1 MIETDSEVPL
11 PAVEEVRE
19 GVWALPLPMSGPLGH
34 VFAYAVELD
43 EGTLLIDAGPD
54 TDAAFEALQ
63 DGLRLAG
70 SDLADVRAI
79 LFTHGHP
86 DHYGSSRRLRE
97 VSGAWLGLHRA
108 DAELLSRV
116 TSEGRAEGLERLRPW
131 LTDLG
136 VESPELDQI
145 LEMVNGFE
153 YQPPST
159 APDRYIVDGERF
171 AVAGGELV
179 AVHTPGHAPGHMCFV
194 HDEAELVFTGDHILD
209 PTTPN
214 VSINRFTYG
223 NPLADYI
230 VALARMREF
239 GDVLGL
245 PGHQDRVTVA
255 RRADAIIAHHEAQLD
270 SVTAI
275 LAAGPGTVREVAEQ
289 MRWSFDW
296 DEFGPGSI
304 FMATGEALAH
314 LAVLELRGAAEKV
327 PGKPTRWRA
336 SAG

>member
-1 MIETDSEVPL
+1 
-11 PAVEEVRE
+11 
-19 GVWALPLPMSGPLGH
+19 
-34 VFAYAVELD
+34 
-43 EGTLLIDAGPD
+43 
-54 TDAAFEALQ
+54 
-63 DGLRLAG
+63 
-70 SDLADVRAI
+70 
-79 LFTHGHP
+79 
-86 DHYGSSRRLRE
+86 
-97 VSGAWLGLHRA
+97 
-108 DAELLSRV
+108 
-116 TSEGRAEGLERLRPW
+116 
-131 LTDLG
+131 
-136 VESPELDQI
+136 
-145 LEMVNGFE
+145 
-153 YQPPST
+153 
-159 APDRYIVDGERF
+159 
-171 AVAGGELV
+171 
-179 AVHTPGHAPGHMCFV
+179 MCFV